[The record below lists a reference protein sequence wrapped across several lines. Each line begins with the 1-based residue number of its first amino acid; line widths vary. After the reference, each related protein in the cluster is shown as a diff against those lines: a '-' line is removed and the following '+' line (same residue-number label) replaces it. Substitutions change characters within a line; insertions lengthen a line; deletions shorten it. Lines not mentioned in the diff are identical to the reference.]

1 MSLTALLDG
10 GLEVSITS
18 LLVLPLSMS
27 EHIGIDFFVRMIFAQ
42 NISIERSEN
51 ILADTSTISFQK
63 SD

>member
-1 MSLTALLDG
+1 LTALLDG
-10 GLEVSITS
+10 GVEVSITS

-27 EHIGIDFFVRMIFAQ
+27 EHIRIDFFVRMIFAQ